1 MPKIEQYFIDK
12 AGNKKKSKEYIKRK
26 LALAQR
32 TINISVLIT
41 PHQPQNTKLLA
52 ITIQEGLVMT
62 YTIFKRIFEKQPLKE
77 RTADE
82 LSKII

>member
-1 MPKIEQYFIDK
+1 
-12 AGNKKKSKEYIKRK
+12 
-26 LALAQR
+26 
-32 TINISVLIT
+32 
-41 PHQPQNTKLLA
+41 
-52 ITIQEGLVMT
+52 MT